1 MTTPEQPDMVEAAFV
16 PGVFRCAKCG
26 FQLIQSNLN
35 ATDGMITARDAPG
48 DKCPNDGSP
57 MWRVSWR
64 EYAIEQIEGY
74 DRLISEKDAEI
85 TALQS
90 TPNAEGELRELDD
103 WRECAVEL
111 PQQPGTYLT
120 IRDNPGNYCW
130 NFGHWNGEVWRSEY
144 DADPIDPTH
153 WKYLGPTPSG
163 ERTLADPLTRID
175 ATLGESA

>member
-64 EYAIEQIEGY
+64 EYAMEQIEGY
-74 DRLISEKDAEI
+74 DRLISEKDAQI
-85 TALQS
+85 AALQP
-90 TPNAEGELRELDD
+90 TPKAREDGELRELLRKLADAADEVNGAIDAQTYDEKKRMID
-103 WRECAVEL
+103 WPDGCEFDVVITAKQERDMNAAICAA
-111 PQQPGTYLT
+111 QTYLKRT
-120 IRDNPGNYCW
+120 ASP
-130 NFGHWNGEVWRSEY
+130 
-144 DADPIDPTH
+144 
-153 WKYLGPTPSG
+153 PSN
-163 ERTLADPLTRID
+163 TRID